1 MLKRMWDFRAL
12 HWAFGGGLIA
22 SLCCLGPPLAVLL
35 GLSGASFLT
44 GLTLWSPYFYVAS
57 FLLLA
62 AAFVFVWRRQR
73 NVCSIEEQLRN
84 RWVFPVVMVGVM
96 LGSYLLVADGVAPL
110 LTEAANERL
119 QPDQA
124 NVLDM
129 SAMGMP
135 GSDASSM
142 SKTDGAAST
151 QGMPMPA
158 DAPMVFAAGGSVT
171 IASAASGASG
181 LRRADLVID
190 KMT

>member
-44 GLTLWSPYFYVAS
+44 GLTLWSPYFYLVS

-62 AAFVFVWRRQR
+62 GAFVFVWRRQR
-73 NVCSIEEQLRN
+73 NACSIEEQRRN

-96 LGSYLLVADGVAPL
+96 LGSYLIVADGISPL
-110 LTEAANERL
+110 LTRAADARL
-119 QPDQA
+119 QPAQA
-124 NVLDM
+124 NALDM

-135 GSDASSM
+135 PTDASAVG
-142 SKTDGAAST
+142 KTDGAAST
-151 QGMPMPA
+151 PGMAMPA
-158 DAPMVFAAGGSVT
+158 AVPMVFAAGGSVT
-171 IASAASGASG
+171 IASAAPSAGG
-181 LRRADLVID
+181 LRRADLLID